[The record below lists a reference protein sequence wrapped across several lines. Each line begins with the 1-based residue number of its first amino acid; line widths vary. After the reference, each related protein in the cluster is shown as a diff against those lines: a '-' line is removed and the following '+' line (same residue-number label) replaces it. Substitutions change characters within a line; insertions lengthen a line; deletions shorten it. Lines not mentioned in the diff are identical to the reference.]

1 MDKNLTEKQVC
12 NHRTLPPDRIF
23 PEKKAGLLSLLSF
36 SWMNDF
42 VRKGQKDRLN
52 REDLYNIPK
61 EHTSKQVGNR
71 FIEIWNRERAREDPK
86 TQWGLHRTIFIFSRT
101 PVLVSGLLDL
111 IKMIAGLLS
120 PFILQRFLDAYKL
133 YQNDKNDPALAG
145 YGIYMMLLYC
155 IGMCCTQLISAF
167 AGNWSIW
174 ILVKSGLN
182 VRTGLMSAI
191 YDRSLNL
198 SGIEKKNYSIGRATK
213 MMSSDVLR
221 VEIYWGFLHFFWT
234 CPLQVILSF
243 CFLYQMFGASVL
255 AGAAVITASLPFQ
268 IYLLRRMSHQRPKIN
283 EVADKRIRLLQE
295 ILAGIR
301 VIKLYSWDNIF
312 LNKMAK
318 LREQE
323 LKEIRKMRLSSALIT
338 TLTLALPVLASV
350 ATFICYASYGGKLTP
365 EIVFPAITFFG
376 RMETPL
382 IIIPII
388 ASYTVD
394 AREAMVRIGKF
405 LRARTSAHCQKQV
418 ESKENAV
425 RVNAKFIWELPEGE
439 EDKDQMVFDFN
450 ITIPKGSLVAIVGPV
465 GSGKSSFLGAIN
477 GEMKRISGDV
487 GVCGKIGYCP
497 QQAWIRNCSVR
508 ENIVFDQPFDEE
520 RYKAVLEQCALE
532 SDIAN
537 FPHGDETELGEK
549 GISLSGGQ
557 KQRISLAR
565 MVYFNPDIAIMDDP
579 LSAVDSQV
587 GSTLFYDCIL
597 DGLLQ
602 EKTRILV
609 TNQLNILAYVDQII
623 VLDEG
628 RVVEIGTYQDLL
640 SKDTDFA
647 DLLKKYS
654 CDESEDEA
662 LSESDTESES
672 EEDVLDPLVKKKEK
686 STKFKLHH
694 EEKREGVSAKVY
706 WAYAA
711 ACGGMSF
718 LLIASSFMFFTEFS
732 RILRSFVLRSWASNS
747 SINADEFNNYVYQ
760 YAGLAGLQ
768 ALSACANTVMFV
780 WGGYRAA
787 KVIHE
792 GALSRIIRS
801 PVAFFDS
808 TPVGRI
814 LTRFSK
820 DLDVV
825 DSYVAEEFNALIVT
839 FSVILSSVILIVL
852 INYQMC
858 AVLIVPLAIGYFLQT
873 TFRTISR
880 QIQRLNA
887 QNFSPLMSHFSET
900 FAGLGS
906 IRAFQVQG
914 RFFAKH
920 HELVDVAN
928 RAPLVNLALRRWVG
942 IRSEVMGASL
952 IFVLSALSVL
962 FNVDCDLTGMLIAD
976 TLNVIEYLDWCIK
989 QFAETEMSLMA
1000 VERVNHY
1007 ATNLE
1012 IEAAEIIESN
1022 RPDPSWPANGH
1033 IQIND
1038 LVVQYK
1044 PTLPPVLKGIT
1055 LEILGGEHVAIVG
1068 RTGAGKTSIISS
1080 LFRLLEPTSGSI
1092 IIDGIDIST
1101 IGLGDLRSKIAIVPQ
1116 EPALFS
1122 GPLRFNLD
1130 PFNRY
1135 TDDEIWLALER
1146 TSMKE
1151 VAMDLPDRLDGE
1163 VQECGQN
1170 FSIGQ
1175 RQLLCLTRALLL
1187 RSSIIVM
1194 DEATANIDL
1203 ETDEQIQISLREN
1216 FKNNTLI
1223 TIAHRI
1229 NTIIDYDRIIV
1240 MDSGRIAEFDTPRA
1254 LLADEDS
1261 IFYSLASEAGVSL
1274 DDD

>member
-1 MDKNLTEKQVC
+1 MEKDFKENQISD
-12 NHRTLPPDRIF
+12 HKIPPLSKVF
-23 PEKKAGLLSLLSF
+23 PEKRAKFLSLLTF
-36 SWMNDF
+36 SWMGDF
-42 VRKGQKDRLN
+42 VKKGQKNRLN
-52 REDLYNIPK
+52 RDDLYNVPK
-61 EHTSKQVGNR
+61 NQESKIVGHK
-71 FIEIWNRERAREDPK
+71 FIEIWNREKALEDPK
-86 TQWGLHRTIFIFSRT
+86 TQWGLHKSIFIFSKN
-101 PVLVSGLLDL
+101 PIILSGILELVKIIS
-111 IKMIAGLLS
+111 GLLS
-120 PFILQRFLDAYKL
+120 PFVLQRFLNAYNVYSKS
-133 YQNDKNDPALAG
+133 DPKPEF
-145 YGIYMMLLYC
+145 GIYYMLMYC
-155 IGMCCTQLISAF
+155 FAMCFTQLISAF

-221 VEIYWGFLHFFWT
+221 IEIYWGFLHFFWT
-234 CPLQVILSF
+234 CPLQVFLAF
-243 CFLYQMFGASVL
+243 CFLCNMFGVAVL
-255 AGAAVITASLPFQ
+255 AGAAIITLSLPVQ
-268 IYLLRRMSHQRPKIN
+268 IFLLRRMSQQRPKIN

-312 LNKMAK
+312 RNKMAK
-318 LREQE
+318 LRENE
-323 LKEIRKMRLSSALIT
+323 LKEIRAMRLSSALIT

-350 ATFICYASYGGKLTP
+350 ATFVCYAYMGNKLTP

-405 LRARTSAHCQKQV
+405 LRSRSVAHCQKHV
-418 ESKENAV
+418 ESIENAV
-425 RVNAKFIWELPEGE
+425 VVDAKFIWELPEGE
-439 EDKDQMVFDFN
+439 EDSEQMVFDFN
-450 ITIPKGSLVAIVGPV
+450 ITIPKGSLVAIVGSV
-465 GSGKSSFLGAIN
+465 GSGKSSFIGAIN
-477 GEMKRISGDV
+477 GEMKLISGDI

-497 QQAWIRNCSVR
+497 QQAWIRNCTVR
-508 ENIVFDQPFDEE
+508 DNIIFDQPFDEE
-520 RYKAVLEQCALE
+520 RYKMVIEQCALE
-532 SDIAN
+532 NDLAN

-597 DGLLQ
+597 DGLLSD
-602 EKTRILV
+602 KTRILV
-609 TNQLNILAYVDQII
+609 TNQLNILSYVDQII

-628 RVVEIGTYQDLL
+628 RVVERGTYQDLL

-654 CDESEDEA
+654 NDESEDEDEA
-662 LSESDTESES
+662 ASESDSES
-672 EEDVLDPLVKKKEK
+672 DSDDDSLATLTKKKEK
-686 STKFKLHH
+686 NSAKIHS
-694 EEKREGVSAKVY
+694 EEKREGVSSKVY

-711 ACGGMSF
+711 ACGGVSF
-718 LLIASSFMFFTEFS
+718 LILASSFMFFTEFS
-732 RILRSFVLRSWASNS
+732 RILRSFVLRDWAKNPDGDFKGYM
-747 SINADEFNNYVYQ
+747 INYG
-760 YAGLAGLQ
+760 GLAGLQ
-768 ALSACANTVMFV
+768 ALSACANTCMFV
-780 WGGYRAA
+780 YGGYRAA

-792 GALSRIIRS
+792 GALARIIRS
-801 PVAFFDS
+801 PMSFFDS

-839 FSVILSSVILIVL
+839 FSVILSSIILIIR
-852 INYQMC
+852 INYKMC
-858 AVLIVPLAIGYFLQT
+858 AILLIPFGFGYFLQS

-906 IRAFQVQG
+906 IRAFQVQE

-928 RAPLVNLALRRWVG
+928 RAPMINLGLRRWVG
-942 IRSEVMGASL
+942 VRSEVMGAFL
-952 IFVLSALSVL
+952 ILVLSMLSVL
-962 FNVDCDLTGMLIAD
+962 FGVSCDLTGMLIAD

-1012 IEAAEIIESN
+1012 IEAAEIIDTN
-1022 RPDPSWPANGH
+1022 RPEPSWPAHGH
-1033 IQIND
+1033 IVIKD

-1044 PTLPPVLKGIT
+1044 PSLPPVIKGIN
-1055 LEILGGEHVAIVG
+1055 LEINAGEHVAIVG

-1092 IIDGIDIST
+1092 VIDEIDIST

-1122 GPLRFNLD
+1122 GTLRFNLD

-1151 VAMDLPDRLDGE
+1151 VAMDMPDRLDGE

-1203 ETDEQIQISLREN
+1203 ETDEQIQTSLREN
-1216 FKNNTLI
+1216 FKRNTLI

-1240 MDSGRIAEFDTPRA
+1240 MDSGRVAEFDTPRV
-1254 LLADEDS
+1254 LLADEES

-1274 DDD
+1274 DD

>member
-1 MDKNLTEKQVC
+1 MDKDSKE
-12 NHRTLPPDRIF
+12 NHACSHKGPLYPKPF
-23 PEKKAGLLSLLSF
+23 PERQAPLLSRLSF
-36 SWMNDF
+36 SWMNNF
-42 VRKGQKDRLN
+42 VSKGQKNRLN
-52 REDLYNIPK
+52 RDDLYNIPK
-61 EHTSKQVGNR
+61 KHESKIVGSR
-71 FIEIWNRERAREDPK
+71 FIEVWNRERAREDPK
-86 TQWGLHRTIFIFSRT
+86 SQWGLHKAIFIFSKES
-101 PVLVSGLLDL
+101 VLLSGALDL
-111 IKMIAGLLS
+111 VKIIAGLLS
-120 PFILQRFLDAYKL
+120 PFILQNLLNFYKAYSNEDIKP
-133 YQNDKNDPALAG
+133 KNGMYVL
-145 YGIYMMLLYC
+145 LLYC
-155 IGMCCTQLISAF
+155 LVMCCTQLIAAF

-221 VEIYWGFLHFFWT
+221 FEVYWGFLHFFWT
-234 CPLQVILSF
+234 CPLQVFLSF
-243 CFLYQMFGASVL
+243 CFLYNMFGTSVF
-255 AGAAVITASLPFQ
+255 AGAAVIALSLPIQFF
-268 IYLLRRMSHQRPKIN
+268 LLRRMSRQRPKIN

-312 LNKMAK
+312 RNKMAN
-318 LREQE
+318 LREKE
-323 LKEIRKMRLSSALIT
+323 LKEIRKMRFSSALIT

-350 ATFICYASYGGKLTP
+350 ATFIWHVKFNGGILTADL
-365 EIVFPAITFFG
+365 VFPAITFFG

-394 AREAMVRIGKF
+394 AREAMNRIGKF
-405 LRARTSAHCQKQV
+405 LRARTSAHSQKQV
-418 ESKENAV
+418 ESSENAV
-425 RVNAKFIWELPEGE
+425 VVQGKFIWELPEGE
-439 EDKDQMVFDFN
+439 DDPDQMVFDFDVAV
-450 ITIPKGSLVAIVGPV
+450 PKGSLVAIVGSV
-465 GSGKSSFLGAIN
+465 GSGKSSFIGAIN
-477 GEMKRISGDV
+477 GEMKRLSGNAEIS
-487 GVCGKIGYCP
+487 GKIGYCP

-520 RYKAVLEQCALE
+520 RYKAVIEQCALE
-532 SDIAN
+532 NDIAN
-537 FPHGDETELGEK
+537 FPNGDETELGEK

-597 DGLLQ
+597 DGLLKD
-602 EKTRILV
+602 KTRILV
-609 TNQLNILAYVDQII
+609 TNQLNILSYVDQII

-628 RVVEIGTYQDLL
+628 RVVERGTYEELL
-640 SKDTDFA
+640 SKDTDFS

-654 CDESEDEA
+654 NDESEDEVA
-662 LSESDTESES
+662 SDSESESDSDDDS
-672 EEDVLDPLVKKKEK
+672 QAPVAKKEK
-686 STKFKLHH
+686 STKLNS

-706 WAYAA
+706 WAYAK
-711 ACGGMSF
+711 ACGGITF
-718 LLIASSFMFFTEFS
+718 LLLASSFMLFTEYS
-732 RILRSFVLRSWASNS
+732 RILRSFVLRDWTTSDDVNKF
-747 SINADEFNNYVYQ
+747 DNYIFEYGG
-760 YAGLAGLQ
+760 YAILQ
-768 ALSACANTVMFV
+768 AISACANTCMFV

-792 GALSRIIRS
+792 GALARIIRS
-801 PVAFFDS
+801 PMSFFDS

-814 LTRFSK
+814 LNRFSK
-820 DLDVV
+820 DLDIV

-839 FSVILSSVILIVL
+839 VAVIASSVVLILRVKYEMILIL
-852 INYQMC
+852 I
-858 AVLIVPLAIGYFLQT
+858 IPFAIGYFLQS

-906 IRAFQVQG
+906 IRAFQVQD

-920 HELVDVAN
+920 HELVDIAN
-928 RAPLVNLALRRWVG
+928 RAPLLNLAMRRWVG
-942 IRSEVMGASL
+942 IRSEVMGAML
-952 IFVLSALSVL
+952 VLTLSIVSIL
-962 FNVDCDLTGMLIAD
+962 FGVGYDFMGILIAD

-1007 ATNLE
+1007 AVNLE
-1012 IEAAEIIESN
+1012 IEAAEIIESH
-1022 RPDPSWPANGH
+1022 RPELNWPSKGH
-1033 IQIND
+1033 ILIKD

-1044 PTLPPVLKGIT
+1044 PTLPPVIKGID
-1055 LEILGGEHVAIVG
+1055 LEIHGGEHVAIVG

-1101 IGLGDLRSKIAIVPQ
+1101 IGLCDLRSKIAIVPQ

-1122 GPLRFNLD
+1122 GTLRFNLD
-1130 PFNRY
+1130 PYNRY
-1135 TDDEIWLALER
+1135 SDDEIWLALER

-1151 VAMDLPDRLDGE
+1151 SAMDLTDRLDGE

-1203 ETDEQIQISLREN
+1203 ETDETIQVSLREN
-1216 FKNNTLI
+1216 FKNSTLI

-1229 NTIIDYDRIIV
+1229 NTIIDYDRVIV
-1240 MDSGRIAEFDTPRA
+1240 MDSGRVAEFDTPRA
-1254 LLADEDS
+1254 LLSNEDS
-1261 IFYSLASEAGVSL
+1261 IFYALASEAGVSL

>member
-1 MDKNLTEKQVC
+1 MDKNLKENQMH
-12 NHRTLPPDRIF
+12 NHRASTLGAKVF
-23 PEKKAGLLSLLSF
+23 PEKKANPLSLLSF

-42 VRKGQKDRLN
+42 VSKGQKNRLLKD
-52 REDLYNIPK
+52 DLYNIPK
-61 EHTSKQVGNR
+61 EQESRNVGSR
-71 FIEIWNRERAREDPK
+71 FIEIWNREKTLEDRK
-86 TQWGLHRTIFIFSRT
+86 TQWGLHKSIFIFSRT
-101 PVLVSGLLDL
+101 SILISGFLDFV
-111 IKMIAGLLS
+111 KMIAGLLS
-120 PFILQRFLDAYKL
+120 PFILQQFLDT
-133 YQNDKNDPALAG
+133 YQVYQDKDRKDQLG
-145 YGIYMMLLYC
+145 EYGIHLLVMYC
-155 IGMCCTQLISAF
+155 FAMCFTQLISAF

-234 CPLQVILSF
+234 CPLQVILAF
-243 CFLYQMFGASVL
+243 CFLYRMFGTSVF
-255 AGAAVITASLPFQ
+255 AGAAVIVASLPFQ
-268 IYLLRRMSHQRPKIN
+268 IYLLRRMSRQRPKIN

-301 VIKLYSWDNIF
+301 VIKLYSWDEIF
-312 LNKMAK
+312 RNKMAK

-350 ATFICYASYGGKLTP
+350 ATFICYARIPGNKLTP

-405 LRARTSAHCQKQV
+405 LRARTSTHCQKQV
-418 ESKENAV
+418 DSKENAV
-425 RVNAKFIWELPEGE
+425 IVKAKFIWELPEGE
-439 EDKDQMVFDFN
+439 EDGDQMIFDFD

-477 GEMKRISGDV
+477 GEMKKISGDV

-508 ENIVFDQPFDEE
+508 DNIIFDQPFDEE
-520 RYKAVLEQCALE
+520 RYKAVIEQCALE
-532 SDIAN
+532 SDLAN

-597 DGLLQ
+597 DGLLKD
-602 EKTRILV
+602 KTRILV
-609 TNQLNILAYVDQII
+609 TNQLNILAYVDQIV

-628 RVVEIGTYQDLL
+628 RVIERGTYQELL
-640 SKDTDFA
+640 SKDTDFS

-654 CDESEDEA
+654 NDESEDEA
-662 LSESDTESES
+662 LSESDSESES
-672 EEDVLDPLVKKKEK
+672 DDDSQKLLTKKKEK
-686 STKFKLHH
+686 SAKIHS

-711 ACGGMSF
+711 ACGGLSF
-718 LLIASSFMFFTEFS
+718 LLLASSFMFFTEFS
-732 RILRSFVLRSWASNS
+732 RILRSFVLRNWATSTDSN
-747 SINADEFNNYVYQ
+747 FNDYVFRYG
-760 YAGLAGLQ
+760 GLAGLQ

-801 PVAFFDS
+801 PMAFFDS

-839 FSVILSSVILIVL
+839 FSVIFSSILLIV
-852 INYQMC
+852 IVNYQMC
-858 AVLIVPLAIGYFLQT
+858 VVLIIPLAIGYFLQS

-906 IRAFQVQG
+906 IRAFQVQD
-914 RFFAKH
+914 RFFSKH
-920 HELVDVAN
+920 HELVDIAN
-928 RAPLVNLALRRWVG
+928 RAPLVNLAMRRWVG
-942 IRSEVMGASL
+942 VRSEVMGASL
-952 IFVLSALSVL
+952 IFALSILSLV
-962 FNVDCDLTGMLIAD
+962 FGIKCDLTGMLIAD

-1012 IEAAEIIESN
+1012 IEAANIIESN
-1022 RPDPSWPANGH
+1022 RPDPSWPAKGH
-1033 IQIND
+1033 IEIKD

-1044 PTLPPVLKGIT
+1044 PSLPPVIKGIS
-1055 LEILGGEHVAIVG
+1055 LEIHAGEHVAIVG

-1080 LFRLLEPTSGSI
+1080 LFRLLEPASGSI
-1092 IIDGIDIST
+1092 TIDDIDIST
-1101 IGLGDLRSKIAIVPQ
+1101 IGLSDLRSKIAIVPQ

-1122 GPLRFNLD
+1122 GTLRFNLD
-1130 PFNRY
+1130 PFNQY
-1135 TDDEIWLALER
+1135 SDDEIWLALER

-1240 MDSGRIAEFDTPRA
+1240 MDSGRVAEFETPRA
-1254 LLADEDS
+1254 LLSDENS
-1261 IFYSLASEAGVSL
+1261 IFYALASEAGVSL
-1274 DDD
+1274 ED

>member
-1 MDKNLTEKQVC
+1 MDKKEFQT
-12 NHRTLPPDRIF
+12 HRISSEVKSF
-23 PEKKAGLLSLLSF
+23 PESKANFFSLVSF
-36 SWMNDF
+36 SWLSDF
-42 VRKGQKDRLN
+42 VWKGQKNRLG
-52 REDLYNIPK
+52 RDDLYRIPK
-61 EHTSKQVGNR
+61 DQESKIVGSR
-71 FIEIWNRERAREDPK
+71 FIEIWNRERMLENPK
-86 TQWGLHRTIFIFSRT
+86 TLWGLHKSIFLFSKY
-101 PVLVSGLLDL
+101 PIIISGLFEL

-120 PFILQRFLDAYKL
+120 PFILKIFLDEYKIFRETS
-133 YQNDKNDPALAG
+133 KDPLLENS
-145 YGIYMMLLYC
+145 GIYMMLMYC
-155 IGMCCTQLISAF
+155 LAMCCTQLISAF
-167 AGNWSIW
+167 AGNWSVW
-174 ILVKSGLN
+174 VLVKSGLD
-182 VRTGLMSAI
+182 VRTGLMSSI

-198 SGIEKKNYSIGRATK
+198 SGIEKQNYSIGRATK

-243 CFLYQMFGASVL
+243 AFLYRMFGASVL
-255 AGAAVITASLPFQ
+255 AGAAVIVLSLPIQ
-268 IYLLRRMSHQRPKIN
+268 AILLIKISKQRPIIN
-283 EVADKRIRLLQE
+283 EVADRRIRLLQE

-312 LNKMAK
+312 RDKMAR
-318 LREQE
+318 LRQQE

-338 TLTLALPVLASV
+338 TLTLALPVIASV
-350 ATFICYASYGGKLTP
+350 ATFVCFSMNGGILTP

-394 AREAMVRIGKF
+394 AREAMIRIGKF
-405 LRARTSAHCQKQV
+405 LRARSSVYSQKKI

-425 RVNAKFIWELPEGE
+425 VVNAQFIWELPDGE
-439 EDKDQMVFDFN
+439 EDKDQMIFDFD
-450 ITIPKGSLVAIVGPV
+450 ITVPKGSLVAIVGSV

-477 GEMKRISGDV
+477 GEMKKISGDF

-508 ENIVFDQPFDEE
+508 DNIIFDQPFDED
-520 RYKAVLEQCALE
+520 RYKAVIEQCALE
-532 SDIAN
+532 NDLLN

-597 DGLLQ
+597 EGLLSD
-602 EKTRILV
+602 KTRILV
-609 TNQLNILAYVDQII
+609 TNQLNILAHVDQII

-628 RVVEIGTYQDLL
+628 RVVERGTYQELL
-640 SKDTDFA
+640 SKDTDFS

-654 CDESEDEA
+654 NDESEDEV
-662 LSESDTESES
+662 LTDSDSESDSDS
-672 EEDVLDPLVKKKEK
+672 DDSVAILAKKKLLK
-686 STKFKLHH
+686 TAKIYAD
-694 EEKREGVSAKVY
+694 EKREGVSAKVY
-706 WAYAA
+706 WAYVL
-711 ACGGMSF
+711 ACGGLSF
-718 LLIASSFMFFTEFS
+718 LLIAASFMLFTEFS
-732 RILRSFVLRSWASNS
+732 RILRSFVLRRWASS
-747 SINADEFNNYVYQ
+747 GLTTINKFVLEYT
-760 YAGLAGLQ
+760 GLACLQ

-792 GALSRIIRS
+792 GALTKIIRS
-801 PVAFFDS
+801 PVSFFDS

-839 FSVILSSVILIVL
+839 FSVIFSSIVL
-852 INYQMC
+852 IILINYRMC
-858 AVLIVPLAIGYFLQT
+858 GVLIVPLAIGYFLQS
-873 TFRTISR
+873 TFRTVSR

-906 IRAFQVQG
+906 IRAFQVQDG
-914 RFFAKH
+914 FFAKH

-928 RAPLVNLALRRWVG
+928 RAPLLNLAMRRWVG
-942 IRSEVMGASL
+942 VRSEVMGAVLILVLGSL
-952 IFVLSALSVL
+952 AVIFRVE
-962 FNVDCDLTGMLIAD
+962 CDLTGMLIAD

-1012 IEAAEIIESN
+1012 IEAADIIESN

-1033 IQIND
+1033 IQIKN

-1044 PTLPPVLKGIT
+1044 PTLPPVIKGIS
-1055 LEILGGEHVAIVG
+1055 LEIKGGEHVAIVG

-1092 IIDGIDIST
+1092 TIDGIDIST
-1101 IGLGDLRSKIAIVPQ
+1101 IGLSDLRSKIAIVPQ

-1122 GPLRFNLD
+1122 GTLRFNLD
-1130 PFNRY
+1130 PYNKY
-1135 TDDEIWLALER
+1135 SDDVIWLALER

-1151 VAMDLPDRLDGE
+1151 VAMDLPDRLEGE

-1229 NTIIDYDRIIV
+1229 NTIIDYDRVIV
-1240 MDSGRIAEFDTPRA
+1240 LDSGRVAEFDTPRV
-1254 LLADEDS
+1254 LLSNEDS
-1261 IFYSLASEAGVSL
+1261 IFYSLASEAGVTL

>member
-1 MDKNLTEKQVC
+1 MEKDLKDNQISTHRNLQS
-12 NHRTLPPDRIF
+12 F
-23 PEKKAGLLSLLSF
+23 PEKRASFLSMLTF
-36 SWMNDF
+36 SWMGDF
-42 VRKGQKDRLN
+42 VKRGQKTRLT
-52 REDLYNIPK
+52 RDDLFSVPK
-61 EHTSKQVGNR
+61 TQESKIVGQK
-71 FIEIWNRERAREDPK
+71 FIEIWSHERGLEDIK
-86 TQWGLHRTIFIFSRT
+86 TQWGLHKSIFLFSKGPILISGILEFVKIIF
-101 PVLVSGLLDL
+101 
-111 IKMIAGLLS
+111 GLLS
-120 PFILQRFLDAYKL
+120 PFILQQFLNAYKI
-133 YQNDKNDPALAG
+133 YKPESDF
-145 YGIYMMLLYC
+145 GIYYMLMYC
-155 IGMCCTQLISAF
+155 LAMWVTQLISAF

-198 SGIEKKNYSIGRATK
+198 AGIEKKNYSIARATK

-221 VEIYWGFLHFFWT
+221 IEVYWGFLHFFWT
-234 CPLQVILSF
+234 CPLQVILAF
-243 CFLYQMFGASVL
+243 CFLCSMFGASVL
-255 AGAAVITASLPFQ
+255 AGAAVIVLSLPIQ
-268 IYLLRRMSHQRPKIN
+268 IFLLRRMSQQRPKIN

-312 LNKMAK
+312 RNKMAK
-318 LREQE
+318 LRENE
-323 LKEIRKMRLSSALIT
+323 LKEIREMRLSSALIT

-350 ATFICYASYGGKLTP
+350 ATFTCYAALGNTLTP

-405 LRARTSAHCQKQV
+405 LRARSIAHSQKHV
-418 ESKENAV
+418 ESKDNAV
-425 RVNAKFIWELPEGE
+425 VIDAKFIWELPEGE
-439 EDKDQMVFDFN
+439 EDSDQMLFDFN
-450 ITIPKGSLVAIVGPV
+450 IVIPKGSLVAIVGSV
-465 GSGKSSFLGAIN
+465 GSGKSSFIGAIN
-477 GEMKRISGDV
+477 GEMKLMSGDI
-487 GVCGKIGYCP
+487 GICGKIGYCP

-508 ENIVFDQPFDEE
+508 ENIIFDQPFDEE
-520 RYKAVLEQCALE
+520 RYKMVIEQCALE
-532 SDIAN
+532 NDIAN
-537 FPHGDETELGEK
+537 FPYGDETELGEK

-597 DGLLQ
+597 DGLLKD
-602 EKTRILV
+602 KTRILV

-628 RVVEIGTYQDLL
+628 RVVERGTYQELL

-654 CDESEDEA
+654 NDESEDEA
-662 LSESDTESES
+662 VSESDSES
-672 EEDVLDPLVKKKEK
+672 DDDSCAPLAKKKEK
-686 STKFKLHH
+686 KSTKIHS
-694 EEKREGVSAKVY
+694 EERREGVSAKVY

-711 ACGGMSF
+711 ACGGISF
-718 LLIASSFMFFTEFS
+718 LLLASSFMLFTEFS
-732 RILRSFVLRSWASNS
+732 RILRSFVLRDWAKDSNG
-747 SINADEFNNYVYQ
+747 DFNGYMLQ
-760 YAGLAGLQ
+760 YGGLAGLQ
-768 ALSACANTVMFV
+768 ALSACANTCMFV
-780 WGGYRAA
+780 YGGYRAA
-787 KVIHE
+787 KIIHE
-792 GALSRIIRS
+792 GALARIIRS
-801 PVAFFDS
+801 PMSFFDS

-839 FSVILSSVILIVL
+839 FSVILSSIILIIR
-852 INYQMC
+852 INYKMC
-858 AVLIVPLAIGYFLQT
+858 AILLIPFGFGYFLQS

-906 IRAFQVQG
+906 IRAFQVQE

-928 RAPLVNLALRRWVG
+928 RAPMVNLGMRRWVG
-942 IRSEVMGASL
+942 IRSEVMGAFL
-952 IFVLSALSVL
+952 ILVLSSLSVL
-962 FNVDCDLTGMLIAD
+962 FGVSCDLTGMLIAD
-976 TLNVIEYLDWCIK
+976 TMNVIEYLDWCIK

-1012 IEAAEIIESN
+1012 VEAPEIIESN
-1022 RPDPSWPANGH
+1022 RPDLSWPAFGH
-1033 IQIND
+1033 IVITD

-1044 PTLPPVLKGIT
+1044 PTLPPVIKGIN
-1055 LEILGGEHVAIVG
+1055 LEIYAGEHVAIVG

-1122 GPLRFNLD
+1122 GTLRFNLD
-1130 PFNRY
+1130 PYNKY

-1151 VAMDLPDRLDGE
+1151 VAMDMPDRLDGE

-1203 ETDEQIQISLREN
+1203 ETDEKIQISLREN
-1216 FKNNTLI
+1216 FKRNTLI

-1240 MDSGRIAEFDTPRA
+1240 MDSGRVAEFDTPRV
-1254 LLADEDS
+1254 LLDDEES
-1261 IFYSLASEAGVSL
+1261 IFYSLAYEAGVSL
-1274 DDD
+1274 DDQIDLDIEVKR

>member
-1 MDKNLTEKQVC
+1 MDKNSKD
-12 NHRTLPPDRIF
+12 NHISGHKIPPEVKKF
-23 PEKKAGLLSLLSF
+23 PEKGSSLPSLLTF
-36 SWMNDF
+36 SWLSSF
-42 VRKGQKDRLN
+42 VSKGQKNRLG
-52 REDLYNIPK
+52 RDDLYRVPPK
-61 EHTSKQVGNR
+61 QESKIVGSR
-71 FIEIWNRERAREDPK
+71 FISIWNRERALENPK
-86 TQWGLHRTIFIFSRT
+86 TQWGLHKSIFLFSKSSI
-101 PVLVSGLLDL
+101 VLSGFLDL
-111 IKMIAGLLS
+111 IKIISGLMS
-120 PFILQRFLDAYKL
+120 PFILQKFLDAYKIYTSREADNL
-133 YQNDKNDPALAG
+133 HQNSG
-145 YGIYMMLLYC
+145 MYFMLLYC
-155 IGMCCTQLISAF
+155 FAICLSQLVSAF
-167 AGNWSIW
+167 SGNWSIW

-221 VEIYWGFLHFFWT
+221 IEIYWGFLHFFWT
-234 CPLQVILSF
+234 CPLQVFLSF
-243 CFLYQMFGASVL
+243 CFLYNMFGTAVF
-255 AGAAVITASLPFQ
+255 AGAAVIGVSLPIQ
-268 IYLLRRMSHQRPKIN
+268 AILLRKMGRQRPRIN

-312 LNKMAK
+312 RNKMAR

-323 LKEIRKMRLSSALIT
+323 LKEIRKMRLSSALIS

-350 ATFICYASYGGKLTP
+350 ATFVCYASNGGTLSP

-394 AREAMVRIGKF
+394 AREAIIRVGKF
-405 LRARTSAHCQKQV
+405 LRARSSIQCQNQV
-418 ESKENAV
+418 EMEENAV
-425 RVNAKFIWELPEGE
+425 VVDGKFIWELPEGE
-439 EDKDQMVFDFN
+439 EDKDQMLFEFDIN
-450 ITIPKGSLVAIVGPV
+450 IPKGSLVAIVGTV

-477 GEMKRISGDV
+477 GEMKKMSGNV

-520 RYKAVLEQCALE
+520 RYKSVIEQCALE
-532 SDIAN
+532 NDIAN

-597 DGLLQ
+597 EGLLAD
-602 EKTRILV
+602 KTRILV

-628 RVVEIGTYQDLL
+628 RVIERGTYQELS
-640 SKDTDFA
+640 SKDTDFS

-654 CDESEDEA
+654 NDESSDEEA
-662 LSESDTESES
+662 LSESDSDDDS
-672 EEDVLDPLVKKKEK
+672 VVPLAKKKAVK
-686 STKFKLHH
+686 SAKIHA

-711 ACGGMSF
+711 ACGGISF
-718 LLIASSFMFFTEFS
+718 LVIASSLMFFTEFS
-732 RILRSFVLRSWASNS
+732 RILRSFVLREWAQN
-747 SINADEFNNYVYQ
+747 IDADFKDYIFRYTS
-760 YAGLAGLQ
+760 LAGLQ
-768 ALSACANTVMFV
+768 AISACANTVMFV

-801 PVAFFDS
+801 PMSFFDS

-825 DSYVAEEFNALIVT
+825 DSYVAEEFNALIIT
-839 FSVILSSVILIVL
+839 FSVILSSIILIILIKYEMCVVL
-852 INYQMC
+852 I
-858 AVLIVPLAIGYFLQT
+858 APLAIGYFLQSI
-873 TFRTISR
+873 FRTISR
-880 QIQRLNA
+880 QVQRLNA
-887 QNFSPLMSHFSET
+887 HNFSPLMSHFSET

-906 IRAFQVQG
+906 IRAFQVQE
-914 RFFAKH
+914 RFFKKH
-920 HELVDVAN
+920 HELVDIAN
-928 RAPLVNLALRRWVG
+928 RAPLINLAMRRWVG
-942 IRSEVMGASL
+942 IRSEVMGAFL
-952 IFVLSALSVL
+952 ILALSILAIV
-962 FNVDCDLTGMLIAD
+962 FKVDCDLTGMLVAD

-1012 IEAAEIIESN
+1012 IEAAEVIESN
-1022 RPDPSWPANGH
+1022 RPDLNWPSSGH
-1033 IQIND
+1033 IVIQD

-1044 PTLPPVLKGIT
+1044 PTLPPVIKGIS
-1055 LEILGGEHVAIVG
+1055 LEIHGGEHVAIVG

-1092 IIDGIDIST
+1092 TIDGIDIST
-1101 IGLGDLRSKIAIVPQ
+1101 IGLNDLRSKIAIVPQ

-1122 GPLRFNLD
+1122 GTLRFNLD
-1130 PFNRY
+1130 PYNRY
-1135 TDDEIWLALER
+1135 TDEEIWLALER

-1216 FKNNTLI
+1216 FKRNTLI

-1229 NTIIDYDRIIV
+1229 NTIIDYDRVIV

-1261 IFYSLASEAGVSL
+1261 IFYSLADEAGVSL
-1274 DDD
+1274 DD

>member
-1 MDKNLTEKQVC
+1 MEKNFKEE
-12 NHRTLPPDRIF
+12 NHIPGHMQAQFTKVF
-23 PEKKAGLLSLLSF
+23 PERRANILSRLTF
-36 SWMNDF
+36 SWIGDF
-42 VRKGQKDRLN
+42 VGKGQKNRLN
-52 REDLYNIPK
+52 RDDLYNVPK
-61 EHTSKQVGNR
+61 EQESKIVGQK
-71 FIEIWNRERAREDPK
+71 FIKIWNREKLREDPV
-86 TQWGLHRTIFIFSRT
+86 TQWGLHKSIFIFSKEAIILSGFLE
-101 PVLVSGLLDL
+101 LV
-111 IKMIAGLLS
+111 KMLAGLMS
-120 PFILQRFLDAYKL
+120 PFILQYFLTAYKE
-133 YQNDKNDPALAG
+133 YNSSEPKPEF
-145 YGIYMMLLYC
+145 GIYYMLMYC
-155 IGMCCTQLISAF
+155 AAMCFTQLLSAF
-167 AGNWSIW
+167 AGNWGIW

-221 VEIYWGFLHFFWT
+221 IEVYWGFLHFFWT
-234 CPLQVILSF
+234 CPLQVILAF
-243 CFLYQMFGASVL
+243 VFLYGMFGISVL
-255 AGAAVITASLPFQ
+255 AGAAVIVLSLPIQTF
-268 IYLLRRMSHQRPKIN
+268 LLRRMSQQRPKIN

-312 LNKMAK
+312 RNKMAK
-318 LREQE
+318 LREKE
-323 LKEIRKMRLSSALIT
+323 LKEIREMRLSSALIT
-338 TLTLALPVLASV
+338 TLTLALPVVASV
-350 ATFICYASYGGKLTP
+350 ATFICYAALGNKLTP

-405 LRARTSAHCQKQV
+405 LRAKSIAHNQKHM

-425 RVNAKFIWELPEGE
+425 VVNAKFIWELPDGE
-439 EDKDQMVFDFN
+439 EDPDQMVFDFN
-450 ITIPKGSLVAIVGPV
+450 ITIPKGSLVAIVGSV
-465 GSGKSSFLGAIN
+465 GSGKSSFIGAIN
-477 GEMKRISGDV
+477 GEMKLISGDM

-508 ENIVFDQPFDEE
+508 DNIIFDQPFDEE
-520 RYKAVLEQCALE
+520 RYRMVIEQCALE
-532 SDIAN
+532 NDLAN
-537 FPHGDETELGEK
+537 FPYGDETELGEK

-597 DGLLQ
+597 DGLLKD
-602 EKTRILV
+602 KTRILV

-628 RVVEIGTYQDLL
+628 RVVERGTYQELL
-640 SKDTDFA
+640 SKDTDFS

-654 CDESEDEA
+654 NDESEDESG
-662 LSESDTESES
+662 SESDSES
-672 EEDVLDPLVKKKEK
+672 DSDDDSTAPLAKKKEK
-686 STKFKLHH
+686 STKLHS

-706 WAYAA
+706 WAYGV
-711 ACGGMSF
+711 ACGGLSF
-718 LLIASSFMFFTEFS
+718 LLIAASFMFFTEFS
-732 RILRSFVLRSWASNS
+732 RILRSFVLRAWAKEPD
-747 SINADEFNNYVYQ
+747 ADFHSYIFQ
-760 YAGLAGLQ
+760 YGGLAGLQ
-768 ALSACANTVMFV
+768 ALSACANTCMFV
-780 WGGYRAA
+780 YGGYRAA

-792 GALSRIIRS
+792 GALARIIRS
-801 PVAFFDS
+801 PMSFFDS

-839 FSVILSSVILIVL
+839 FSVIASSIILMVCIDYR
-852 INYQMC
+852 IC
-858 AVLIVPLAIGYFLQT
+858 AFLPIPLGFGYFLQYI
-873 TFRTISR
+873 FRTISR
-880 QIQRLNA
+880 QVQRLNA

-906 IRAFQVQG
+906 IRAFQVQE
-914 RFFAKH
+914 RFFTKH
-920 HELVDVAN
+920 HELVDIAN
-928 RAPLVNLALRRWVG
+928 RAPMANLSLRRWVG
-942 IRSEVMGASL
+942 VRSEVMGAML
-952 IFVLSALSVL
+952 IFILSFTSVL
-962 FNVDCDLTGMLIAD
+962 FGVSCDLVGMLIGD

-1012 IEAAEIIESN
+1012 TEAAEVIESN
-1022 RPDPSWPANGH
+1022 RPSPSWPENGH
-1033 IQIND
+1033 IVIKD

-1044 PTLPPVLKGIT
+1044 PTLPPVIKGIN
-1055 LEILGGEHVAIVG
+1055 LEIHAGEHVAIVG

-1080 LFRLLEPTSGSI
+1080 LFRLLEPTYGSI

-1122 GPLRFNLD
+1122 GTLRFNLD

-1135 TDDEIWLALER
+1135 SDDEIWLALER

-1216 FKNNTLI
+1216 FKKNTLI

-1240 MDSGRIAEFDTPRA
+1240 MDSGRVAEFDTPRA
-1254 LLADEDS
+1254 LLANEYS
-1261 IFYSLASEAGVSL
+1261 IFYSLAYEAGVSL

>member
-1 MDKNLTEKQVC
+1 MEEKDSKENHKMKNSSNT
-12 NHRTLPPDRIF
+12 RPF
-23 PEKKAGLLSLLSF
+23 PERRAALLSRLSF
-36 SWMNDF
+36 SWMNSF
-42 VRKGQKDRLN
+42 VSKGQKN
-52 REDLYNIPK
+52 RITRDDLYSIPPK
-61 EHTSKQVGNR
+61 QESKTVGSR
-71 FIEIWNRERAREDPK
+71 FIEIWNREKALENPK
-86 TQWGLHRTIFIFSRT
+86 TQWGLHKAIFIFSKNSIILSGILD
-101 PVLVSGLLDL
+101 LVKIISGL
-111 IKMIAGLLS
+111 MS
-120 PFILQRFLDAYKL
+120 PFILQRLLLYYKDYTNNSAKYENGIFFL
-133 YQNDKNDPALAG
+133 
-145 YGIYMMLLYC
+145 LLYC
-155 IGMCCTQLISAF
+155 LAMCCTQLFAAF

-174 ILVKSGLN
+174 ILVKSGLD

-221 VEIYWGFLHFFWT
+221 FEVYWGFLHFFWT
-234 CPLQVILSF
+234 CPLQVFLSF
-243 CFLYQMFGASVL
+243 CFLYSMFGVSVF
-255 AGAAVITASLPFQ
+255 AGAAVIALSLPIQFF
-268 IYLLRRMSHQRPKIN
+268 LLRRMSRQRPKIN

-312 LNKMAK
+312 RTKMSH
-318 LREQE
+318 LREKE

-350 ATFICYASYGGKLTP
+350 ATFVWHAKIRGQILTP
-365 EIVFPAITFFG
+365 ALVFPAITFFG

-394 AREAMVRIGKF
+394 AREAMNRIGKF
-405 LRARTSAHCQKQV
+405 LRARSSASAQKQV
-418 ESKENAV
+418 ELKDNAV
-425 RVNAKFIWELPEGE
+425 VVKAKFIWELPEGE
-439 EDKDQMVFDFN
+439 EDPDQIVFDFD
-450 ITIPKGSLVAIVGPV
+450 ITIPKGSLVAIVGSV
-465 GSGKSSFLGAIN
+465 GSGKSSFIGAIN
-477 GEMKRISGDV
+477 GEMKQISGNV
-487 GVCGKIGYCP
+487 EICGKIGYCP

-508 ENIVFDQPFDEE
+508 ENIIFDQPFDED
-520 RYKAVLEQCALE
+520 RYKAVIEQCALE
-532 SDIAN
+532 NDIAN

-597 DGLLQ
+597 DGLLKD
-602 EKTRILV
+602 KTRILV

-628 RVVEIGTYQDLL
+628 RVVERGTYQELL
-640 SKDTDFA
+640 SKDTDFS

-654 CDESEDEA
+654 NDESEDEA
-662 LSESDTESES
+662 ASDSDSDSESDSDDDS
-672 EEDVLDPLVKKKEK
+672 QAPLAKKKEK
-686 STKFKLHH
+686 TAKLHS
-694 EEKREGVSAKVY
+694 EEKRDGVSAKVY
-706 WAYAA
+706 WAYAK
-711 ACGGMSF
+711 ACGGISF
-718 LLIASSFMFFTEFS
+718 LLLASSFMLFTEYS
-732 RILRSFVLRSWASNS
+732 RIIRSFVLRDWTTSPDVGAFDYYILKYS
-747 SINADEFNNYVYQ
+747 
-760 YAGLAGLQ
+760 GLAGLQ
-768 ALSACANTVMFV
+768 ALSACANTCMFV

-792 GALSRIIRS
+792 GALAKIIRS
-801 PVAFFDS
+801 PMSFFDS

-814 LTRFSK
+814 LNRFSK

-839 FSVILSSVILIVL
+839 FAVIISTVILI
-852 INYQMC
+852 IRIDYRMC
-858 AVLIVPLAIGYFLQT
+858 AILIIPFAIGYFLQS

-906 IRAFQVQG
+906 IRAFQVQE
-914 RFFAKH
+914 RFFSKH

-928 RAPLVNLALRRWVG
+928 RAQLLNLSMRRWVG
-942 IRSEVMGASL
+942 IRSELMGAML
-952 IFVLSALSVL
+952 ILVLSVTSIV
-962 FNVDCDLTGMLIAD
+962 FNVGFEFMGMLIGD

-1007 ATNLE
+1007 SVNLDS
-1012 IEAAEIIESN
+1012 EAAEIIESN
-1022 RPDPSWPANGH
+1022 RPDPSWPAKGH
-1033 IQIND
+1033 ILIQD

-1044 PTLPPVLKGIT
+1044 PSLPPVIKGIN
-1055 LEILGGEHVAIVG
+1055 LEIQAGEHVAIVG

-1080 LFRLLEPTSGSI
+1080 LFRILEPTSGSI

-1101 IGLGDLRSKIAIVPQ
+1101 IGLSDLRSKIAIVPQ

-1122 GPLRFNLD
+1122 GTLRFNLD
-1130 PFNRY
+1130 PYGRY

-1151 VAMDLPDRLDGE
+1151 AAMDLTDRLDGE
-1163 VQECGQN
+1163 VEECGQN

-1203 ETDEQIQISLREN
+1203 ETDETIQISLREN
-1216 FKNNTLI
+1216 FKNSTLI

-1240 MDSGRIAEFDTPRA
+1240 MDSGRVAEFDTPRA

-1261 IFYSLASEAGVSL
+1261 IFYALASEAGVSL
-1274 DDD
+1274 DDE